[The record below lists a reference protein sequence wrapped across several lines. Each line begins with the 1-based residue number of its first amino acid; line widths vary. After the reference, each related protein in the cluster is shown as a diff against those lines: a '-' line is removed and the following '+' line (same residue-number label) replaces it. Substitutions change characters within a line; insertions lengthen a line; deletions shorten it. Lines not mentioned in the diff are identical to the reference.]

1 MARRIAAVAA
11 LVLGVAAPASALL
24 FALVHI
30 GTLIV
35 VIIATSFAVACVWI
49 AITRRNVTRLVASVL
64 AVVAVVAVAIGF
76 LVALATAH
84 ALRDVAVV
92 VLFLGGAAL
101 SARYALGGHRVRAHV
116 EETVPV
122 EPIRH
127 PVLLMNP
134 KSGGGKVGEFH
145 LVEEARRRGIE
156 PVLLGPDD
164 DFHEQA
170 VAAVTRGADALGA
183 AGGDGSQAVVAA
195 VALEHDLPYVCVP
208 AGTRNHLALDLGVD
222 RDDVVGALEAFAD
235 GPERRVDVGVVGD
248 RVFVNN
254 VSFGV
259 YGEIVASDEYRDAK
273 VQTVAAMLPELLGPD
288 GRAPELRF
296 TGPDGT
302 PRRTTELV
310 LVSNNPYNITK
321 VGGVGTRERMDTG
334 MLGIVSV
341 RVSDAADAAQLTTMQ
356 ALGRLRSFS
365 GYDEWTAPTFELDAD
380 APLAAGI
387 DGEFVRVEPPVVF
400 MIRPRA
406 LRVRLAR
413 DAPGASPA
421 ATVAR
426 MDRPTL
432 RALLRVVRS
441 GDAAID
447 RPRVSPT
454 GSPGKIPS

>member
-11 LVLGVAAPASALL
+11 LILGIAAPASALL
-24 FALVHI
+24 FALRNF
-30 GTLIV
+30 GALIV
-35 VIIATSFAVACVWI
+35 VVIATSFAVACVWI
-49 AITRRNVTRLVASVL
+49 AITRRGTARLVATVL
-64 AVVAVVAVAIGF
+64 AAVALVGVAIAF
-76 LVALATAH
+76 LVALATQS

-92 VLFLGGAAL
+92 VLLLAGAAG
-101 SARYALGGHRVRAHV
+101 SARYALGGVRVRAHV
-116 EETVPV
+116 EETAPV
-122 EPIRH
+122 EPVRH

-156 PVLLGPDD
+156 PVVLGPDD

-170 VAAVTRGADALGA
+170 LEAVARGADALGA

-235 GPERRVDVGVVGD
+235 GRERRVDVGVVAG

-259 YGEIVASDEYRDAK
+259 YGEIVKSAEYRDAK

-334 MLGIVSV
+334 MLGIVSI
-341 RVSDAADAAQLTTMQ
+341 RVSDAADAARLTTMQ

-387 DGEFVRVEPPVVF
+387 DGEFVRVEPPVDLHD
-400 MIRPRA
+400 PSSC
-406 LRVRLAR
+406 LAR
-413 DAPGASPA
+413 PARTRRARRVPGCDRCAYRSPDAPGA
-421 ATVAR
+421 R
-426 MDRPTL
+426 EH
-432 RALLRVVRS
+432 RASR
-441 GDAAID
+441 
-447 RPRVSPT
+447 
-454 GSPGKIPS
+454 

>member
-1 MARRIAAVAA
+1 MARRVAAVAA
-11 LVLGVAAPASALL
+11 LVLGIAAPASALL
-24 FALVHI
+24 FALRNL
-30 GTLIV
+30 GALIV
-35 VIIATSFAVACVWI
+35 VVIATSFAVACAWI
-49 AITRRNVTRLVASVL
+49 AITRRGTARLVASVG
-64 AVVAVVAVAIGF
+64 AVVAVVATI
-76 LVALATAH
+76 ALLAVFATRN

-92 VLFLGGAAL
+92 VLLLAGAAL
-101 SARYALGGHRVRAHV
+101 SARYALGGVRVRAHV
-116 EETVPV
+116 DESVPG
-122 EPIRH
+122 EPVRH

-134 KSGGGKVGEFH
+134 KSGGGKVGKFH

-156 PVLLGPDD
+156 PVVLGPDD

-170 VAAVTRGADALGA
+170 VEAVARGADALGA

-235 GPERRVDVGVVGD
+235 GRERRVDVGVVAG

-259 YGEIVASDEYRDAK
+259 YGEIVKSAEYRDAK

-334 MLGIVSV
+334 MLGIVSI
-341 RVSDAADAAQLTTMQ
+341 RVNDAADAARLTTMQ

-387 DGEFVRVEPPVVF
+387 DGEFVRVDPPVVF
-400 MIRPRA
+400 TIRPRA

-426 MDRPTL
+426 IDRPTL
-432 RALLRVVRS
+432 RALVGIVRH
-441 GDAAID
+441 GDA
-447 RPRVSPT
+447 
-454 GSPGKIPS
+454 